1 MTSTAGTTAPSVVIT
16 GAGGGLG
23 REMALQLDAQH
34 YRVMGTALSQAEVDA
49 LRSATDGRVTLTVT
63 DISDDAA
70 VGAFARSV
78 TESLG
83 DRGLDL
89 LISNAGILTPGP
101 MEVVPLDAVRRELAV
116 NVFGSLAVINALL
129 PALRT
134 ARGRIVQVSSM
145 TAFFPLPFNGPS
157 SASKAALEAFA
168 DVYRAELHTSGV
180 DFVMAIPGN
189 MRTGGP
195 AKTAALLQRVADGLT
210 PDQREVYG
218 KPFGAFA
225 DVMNT
230 AQSSGLDAVAAAA
243 RVLELAQQ
251 TPAPIRGAV
260 GADAEQ
266 ALQMVREHSDADLDL
281 MRLQLIGLAADDGRL
296 SNPMTVH
303 AQ

>member
-1 MTSTAGTTAPSVVIT
+1 M
-16 GAGGGLG
+16 
-23 REMALQLDAQH
+23 
-34 YRVMGTALSQAEVDA
+34 DA
-49 LRSATDGRVTLTVT
+49 LRSATDGRVTPTVT
-63 DISDDAA
+63 DISDDTA
-70 VGAFARSV
+70 VDAFARSV

-89 LISNAGILTPGP
+89 LISNAGTLTPGP
-101 MEVVPLDAVRRELAV
+101 MEVVPLDAVRREFEV

-129 PALRT
+129 PALRR
-134 ARGRIVQVSSM
+134 AHGRIVQTSSM

-180 DFVMAIPGN
+180 DFVMAIPGD

-210 PDQREVYG
+210 PEQREVYG
-218 KPFGAFA
+218 EPFGTFA
-225 DVMNT
+225 GVMNA

-260 GADAEQ
+260 GVDAEQ

-303 AQ
+303 AR